1 MVHRNPMKNEIFLDS
16 AFIIALASKTDSFH
30 EKALQISETLDGK
43 ILVTTRAIMLEV
55 GNALSKRSFRKAG
68 VALLN
73 SLEMDDNVAIIS
85 LSDEL
90 FTKGMELYSKRIDKE
105 WGLIDCISFLVM
117 QERGILQALTTDI
130 HFQQAG
136 FQALMRE

>member
-90 FTKGMELYSKRIDKE
+90 FTKGVELYSKRIDKE
-105 WGLIDCISFLVM
+105 WGLIDCISFVVM

>member
-1 MVHRNPMKNEIFLDS
+1 MKNEIFLDS

-73 SLEMDDNVAIIS
+73 ALEMDDNVAIIS

-90 FTKGMELYSKRIDKE
+90 FTKGMELYSKRTDKE
-105 WGLIDCISFLVM
+105 WGLIDCISFVVM

-136 FQALMRE
+136 FQTLMRE

>member
-1 MVHRNPMKNEIFLDS
+1 MKNEIFLDS

-73 SLEMDDNVAIIS
+73 ALEMDDNVAIIS

-90 FTKGMELYSKRIDKE
+90 FTKGMELYSKRTDKE
-105 WGLIDCISFLVM
+105 WGLIDCISFVVM
-117 QERGILQALTTDI
+117 QERGILQSLTTDI
-130 HFQQAG
+130 RFQQAG
-136 FQALMRE
+136 FQTLMRE

>member
-1 MVHRNPMKNEIFLDS
+1 M
-16 AFIIALASKTDSFH
+16 
-30 EKALQISETLDGK
+30 
-43 ILVTTRAIMLEV
+43 MLEV

-68 VALLN
+68 AALLN

-105 WGLIDCISFLVM
+105 WGLIDCISFVAM

>member
-73 SLEMDDNVAIIS
+73 ALEMDDNVAIIS

-90 FTKGMELYSKRIDKE
+90 FTKGMELYSKRTDKE
-105 WGLIDCISFLVM
+105 WGLIDCISFVVM

-136 FQALMRE
+136 FQTLMRE